1 MKAFLIS
8 PSHPLIEEIVSHLS
22 GVDKDYSSSLV
33 VFPGKRP
40 SHFLRKTL
48 AEKEG
53 SSFLPPRIFS
63 MDEFVDHIDGE
74 MLGHRTR
81 KLEPIDAVA
90 ILYEIHRTS
99 PDPLGKKSF
108 LDPDTFFPI
117 GLKIYSDLEDLCI
130 EGVSSRRV
138 REIDSMA
145 GEKIPEPS
153 ARRLQSLSHF
163 YEAFYQKI
171 DEAHTSTRSSRYRD
185 VSSAMAKVNLDAFR
199 KMIFAGF
206 FGLTRSE
213 KEIFRS
219 LRSREETLFLF
230 QEGFGLD
237 LSELGITPER
247 KGAPGKPVIHFYK
260 SPDTHGQVFGVGSL
274 LKEKVEKGEQTDEK
288 TVVVLPTPETLFPLF
303 HHSLNLFKP
312 DEYNISLGYPL
323 QRTPLF
329 GLFNNLMELV
339 VTMDGDRLYVPYY
352 LEFILHPYVKNLY
365 FDGRADL
372 TRILFHTM
380 EEALTERRS
389 KKFMSLSEIE
399 TDETIMSFI
408 KDRVLDVEPDLT
420 LKGIM
425 DHLKAIHAN
434 TLGKMLSCRDVGDF
448 ARKLKEVVEYIYGKS
463 TARLHPFF
471 YPYSE
476 SLVSQLDLVSRSLMK
491 EVKFEEIGSYFNL
504 IKRVMMTAYTPF
516 VGTPLRGVQVLGFLE
531 TRNIRFE
538 KVFFLDVNEGIVP
551 EMTKEDSLLPFKVRQ
566 ILGLPTYLDRER
578 LMAYYFDTLIKG
590 AREVHLFYVENDEK
604 DRSRFIEKLLWE
616 RQREERKSDDENDVS
631 LSTLRPEGQ
640 GTLEVHPEPHSPVL
654 PSKARLLP
662 PERVKAIQYAVT
674 LRGQRPHPI
683 TKSDEIVRF
692 LKDYRFSASS
702 LDRYLRCPL
711 QFYYEYVLGL
721 REREIV
727 SDELE
732 REEIG
737 LFVHQVLFDYFK
749 GRTGRPLSEKD
760 MNPKELEKIIHV
772 RFEERYGKDPA
783 GEIYLLRRQIGSHL
797 KDFLMNYQTPK
808 LREFPTEI
816 VALEH
821 RLEVVKESFRLTARL
836 DRVEKRG
843 GKTAILDYKTSA
855 SKKYLSV
862 QFKKLDPG
870 NRETWSEAIGTLQL
884 PVYLMVYSEAAGEK
898 PEEIDCLF
906 LLLGRNII
914 DPAIELP
921 LFKDETEFKENFRNL
936 TEIIVK
942 LLKEIV
948 DPELPF
954 LPTIDPKNRCAGCLY
969 AHICTN
975 PMKND

>member
-1 MKAFLIS
+1 M
-8 PSHPLIEEIVSHLS
+8 
-22 GVDKDYSSSLV
+22 
-33 VFPGKRP
+33 
-40 SHFLRKTL
+40 
-48 AEKEG
+48 
-53 SSFLPPRIFS
+53 
-63 MDEFVDHIDGE
+63 
-74 MLGHRTR
+74 
-81 KLEPIDAVA
+81 
-90 ILYEIHRTS
+90 
-99 PDPLGKKSF
+99 
-108 LDPDTFFPI
+108 
-117 GLKIYSDLEDLCI
+117 
-130 EGVSSRRV
+130 
-138 REIDSMA
+138 
-145 GEKIPEPS
+145 
-153 ARRLQSLSHF
+153 
-163 YEAFYQKI
+163 
-171 DEAHTSTRSSRYRD
+171 
-185 VSSAMAKVNLDAFR
+185 
-199 KMIFAGF
+199 
-206 FGLTRSE
+206 
-213 KEIFRS
+213 
-219 LRSREETLFLF
+219 
-230 QEGFGLD
+230 D
-237 LSELGITPER
+237 LSDLGITPEK
-247 KGAPGKPVIHFYK
+247 KGAPGKQVIHFYK

-274 LKEKVEKGEQTDEK
+274 LKEKVEKGEQMDEK
-288 TVVVLPTPETLFPLF
+288 TVVVLTTPETLFPLF
-303 HHSLNLFKP
+303 HHSLNLLKP

-408 KDRVLDVEPDLT
+408 KDRVLDVEPGLT

-476 SLVSQLDLVSRSLMK
+476 SFVTQLDLVSRSLMK
-491 EVKFEEIGSYFNL
+491 EVRFEDIGSYFNL

-516 VGTPLRGVQVLGFLE
+516 MGTPLKGIQVLGFLE
-531 TRNIRFE
+531 TRNIKFD

-604 DRSRFIEKLLWE
+604 DRSRFVEKLLWE
-616 RQREERKSDDENDVS
+616 RQREEMERA
-631 LSTLRPEGQ
+631 G
-640 GTLEVHPEPHSPVL
+640 
-654 PSKARLLP
+654 LLP

-674 LRGQRPHPI
+674 LKGQKPRSI
-683 TKSDEIVRF
+683 TKSDDMVRF
-692 LKDYRFSASS
+692 LENYSFSASS

-711 QFYYEYVLGL
+711 EFYYEYVLGL

-749 GRTGRPLSEKD
+749 ERTGRSLSEKD

-821 RLEVVKESFRLTARL
+821 RLEVVKESFRLMARL

-855 SKKYLSV
+855 SKKYLSI

-884 PVYLMVYSEAAGEK
+884 PVYLMAYSEAAGEK
-898 PEEIDCLF
+898 PEQIDCLF

-921 LFKDETEFKENFRNL
+921 LFKDETEFKENFENL

-948 DPELPF
+948 DSELPF

-975 PMKND
+975 R

>member
-8 PSHPLIEEIVSHLS
+8 PTYPLIEEIVSHLTAA
-22 GVDKDYSSSLV
+22 GRDYSSSLV

-40 SHFLRKTL
+40 SHFLRKAL
-48 AEKEG
+48 AEKEET
-53 SSFLPPRIFS
+53 SFLPPRIFS
-63 MDEFVDHIDGE
+63 MDEFVDTVCGE
-74 MLGHRTR
+74 ILGHRKR

-90 ILYEIHRTS
+90 ILYEIHQSS
-99 PDPLGKKSF
+99 PHPFGKKSF

-130 EGVSSRRV
+130 EGVPPRKV

-145 GEKIPEPS
+145 GEKIPELS

-171 DEAHTSTRSSRYRD
+171 DEAQYSTRSSRYRD
-185 VSSAMAKVNLDAFR
+185 VSSSIGKVNLDAFR

-206 FGLTRSE
+206 FGLTGSE

-219 LRSREETLFLF
+219 LRSREQTLFFF

-247 KGAPGKPVIHFYK
+247 KDVPGKPVIHFYK

-274 LKEKVEKGEQTDEK
+274 LKDKVGKGEQLDEK
-288 TVVVLPTPETLFPLF
+288 TVIVLPSPETLFPLF
-303 HHSLNLFKP
+303 HHSLNLLKP

-339 VTMDGDRLYVPYY
+339 VSMDGDRLYVPYY

-365 FDGRADL
+365 FNGRADL

-380 EEALTERRS
+380 EQALTEKRS
-389 KKFMSLSEIE
+389 KKFMSLLEIE
-399 TDETIMSFI
+399 TDEAIMSFI
-408 KDRVLDVEPDLT
+408 KDRVLDVEPGLT

-476 SLVSQLDLVSRSLMK
+476 SFVTQLDLVSRSLMK
-491 EVKFEEIGSYFNL
+491 EVRFEEIGSYFNL

-516 VGTPLRGVQVLGFLE
+516 MGTPLKGVQVLGFLE
-531 TRNIRFE
+531 TRNIKFD

-566 ILGLPTYLDRER
+566 ALGLPTYLDREK

-604 DRSRFIEKLLWE
+604 DRSRFVEKLLWE
-616 RQREERKSDDENDVS
+616 RQRQERKNDDKSD
-631 LSTLRPEGQ
+631 
-640 GTLEVHPEPHSPVL
+640 
-654 PSKARLLP
+654 
-662 PERVKAIQYAVT
+662 VKAIQYAVT
-674 LRGQRPHPI
+674 LRGQKPRSI
-683 TKSDEIVRF
+683 TKSDEMVRF
-692 LKDYRFSASS
+692 LEAYPFSASS

-721 REREIV
+721 REKEIV

-737 LFVHQVLFDYFK
+737 LFVHQVLFGYFRE
-749 GRTGRPLSEKD
+749 RTGRTLSEKD

-772 RFEERYGKDPA
+772 LFDEKYGKDPA
-783 GEIYLLRRQIGSHL
+783 GEIYLLRRQIESHL
-797 KDFLMNYQTPK
+797 KDFLKNYQIPK
-808 LREFPTEI
+808 IREFPTEI
-816 VALEH
+816 IGLEH
-821 RLEVVKESFRLTARL
+821 RLEVMKESFRLTARL

-843 GKTAILDYKTSA
+843 SRTAILDYKTSA
-855 SKKYLSV
+855 SKKYLSI

-884 PVYLMVYSEAAGEK
+884 PVYLTVYSLAAGEK
-898 PEEIDCLF
+898 PEDMDCLF

-921 LFKDETEFKENFRNL
+921 LFKDESEFKENSGNL
-936 TEIIVK
+936 TEILFR

-948 DPELPF
+948 DPGLPF
-954 LPTIDPKNRCAGCLY
+954 MPTADPRNRCALCIY
-969 AHICTN
+969 EHICTN
-975 PMKND
+975 PVGNV

>member
-1 MKAFLIS
+1 
-8 PSHPLIEEIVSHLS
+8 
-22 GVDKDYSSSLV
+22 
-33 VFPGKRP
+33 
-40 SHFLRKTL
+40 
-48 AEKEG
+48 
-53 SSFLPPRIFS
+53 
-63 MDEFVDHIDGE
+63 
-74 MLGHRTR
+74 
-81 KLEPIDAVA
+81 
-90 ILYEIHRTS
+90 
-99 PDPLGKKSF
+99 
-108 LDPDTFFPI
+108 
-117 GLKIYSDLEDLCI
+117 
-130 EGVSSRRV
+130 
-138 REIDSMA
+138 
-145 GEKIPEPS
+145 
-153 ARRLQSLSHF
+153 
-163 YEAFYQKI
+163 
-171 DEAHTSTRSSRYRD
+171 RYRD
-185 VSSAMAKVNLDAFR
+185 VSSSIGKVNLDAFR

-206 FGLTRSE
+206 FGLTGSE

-219 LRSREETLFLF
+219 LSSREQTLFFF

-247 KGAPGKPVIHFYK
+247 KDVPGKPVIHFYK

-274 LKEKVEKGEQTDEK
+274 LKDKVGKGEQLDEK
-288 TVVVLPTPETLFPLF
+288 TVIVLPSPETLFPLF
-303 HHSLNLFKP
+303 HHSLNLLKP

-339 VTMDGDRLYVPYY
+339 VSMDGDRLYVPYY

-365 FDGRADL
+365 FNGRADL

-380 EEALTERRS
+380 EQALTEKRS
-389 KKFMSLSEIE
+389 KKFMSLLEIE
-399 TDETIMSFI
+399 TDEAIMSFI
-408 KDRVLDVEPDLT
+408 KDRVLDVEPGLT

-434 TLGKMLSCRDVGDF
+434 TLEKMLSCRDVGDF

-476 SLVSQLDLVSRSLMK
+476 SFVTQLDLVSRSLMK
-491 EVKFEEIGSYFNL
+491 EVRFEEIGSYFNL

-516 VGTPLRGVQVLGFLE
+516 MGTPLKGVQVLGFLE
-531 TRNIRFE
+531 TRNIKFD

-566 ILGLPTYLDRER
+566 ALGLPTYLDREK

-604 DRSRFIEKLLWE
+604 DRSRFVEKLLWE
-616 RQREERKSDDENDVS
+616 RQRQERKNDDKSD
-631 LSTLRPEGQ
+631 
-640 GTLEVHPEPHSPVL
+640 
-654 PSKARLLP
+654 
-662 PERVKAIQYAVT
+662 VKAIQYAVT
-674 LRGQRPHPI
+674 LRGQKPRSI
-683 TKSDEIVRF
+683 TKSDEMVRF
-692 LKDYRFSASS
+692 LEAYPFSASS

-721 REREIV
+721 REKEIV

-737 LFVHQVLFDYFK
+737 LFVHQVLFGYFRE
-749 GRTGRPLSEKD
+749 RTGRTLSEKD

-772 RFEERYGKDPA
+772 LFDEKYGKDPA
-783 GEIYLLRRQIGSHL
+783 GEIYLLRRQIESHL
-797 KDFLMNYQTPK
+797 KDFLKNYQIPK
-808 LREFPTEI
+808 IREFPTEI
-816 VALEH
+816 IGLEH
-821 RLEVVKESFRLTARL
+821 RLEVMKESFRLTARL

-843 GKTAILDYKTSA
+843 NRTAILDYKTSA
-855 SKKYLSV
+855 SKKYLSI

-884 PVYLMVYSEAAGEK
+884 PVYLTVYSQAAGEK
-898 PEEIDCLF
+898 PEDMDCLF

-921 LFKDETEFKENFRNL
+921 LFKDESEFKENSGNL
-936 TEIIVK
+936 TEILFR

-948 DPELPF
+948 DPGLPF
-954 LPTIDPKNRCAGCLY
+954 MPTADSRNRCALCIY
-969 AHICTN
+969 EHICTN
-975 PMKND
+975 PVGNV

>member
-22 GVDKDYSSSLV
+22 GADKDYSSSLV

-40 SHFLRKTL
+40 SHFLRKAL

-63 MDEFVDHIDGE
+63 MDEFVDTIDGE
-74 MLGHRTR
+74 SLGHRKR

-130 EGVSSRRV
+130 EGVSPRRV

-230 QEGFGLD
+230 QDGFGLD

-247 KGAPGKPVIHFYK
+247 KGVPGKPVIHFYK

-274 LKEKVEKGEQTDEK
+274 LKEKVEKGEQMDEK

-476 SLVSQLDLVSRSLMK
+476 SFVTQLDLVSRSLMK
-491 EVKFEEIGSYFNL
+491 EVRFEEIGSYFNL

-516 VGTPLRGVQVLGFLE
+516 MGTPLKGVQVLGFLE
-531 TRNIRFE
+531 TRNIKFE
-538 KVFFLDVNEGIVP
+538 KIFFLDVNEGIVP
-551 EMTKEDSLLPFKVRQ
+551 ESTKEDSLLPFKVRQ

-604 DRSRFIEKLLWE
+604 DRSRFVEKLLWE
-616 RQREERKSDDENDVS
+616 RQREERKSDDKSD
-631 LSTLRPEGQ
+631 
-640 GTLEVHPEPHSPVL
+640 
-654 PSKARLLP
+654 
-662 PERVKAIQYAVT
+662 VKAIQYAVT
-674 LRGQRPHPI
+674 LRGQTPRSI
-683 TKSDEIVRF
+683 TKSDAMVRF
-692 LKDYRFSASS
+692 LENYPFSASS

-711 QFYYEYVLGL
+711 EFYYEYVLGL

-749 GRTGRPLSEKD
+749 ERTGRTLSEKD
-760 MNPKELEKIIHV
+760 MNPKELEKSIHV
-772 RFEERYGKDPA
+772 LFEERYGKDPA

-797 KDFLMNYQTPK
+797 KDFLTNYQIPK
-808 LREFPTEI
+808 IREFPTEI

-843 GKTAILDYKTSA
+843 GKTAILDYKTSS
-855 SKKYLSV
+855 SKKYLSI
-862 QFKKLDPG
+862 QFKKLDSG

-884 PVYLMVYSEAAGEK
+884 PIYLTVYSQAAGEK
-898 PEEIDCLF
+898 PEDIDCLF

-921 LFKDETEFKENFRNL
+921 LFKDESEFKENFENL
-936 TEIIVK
+936 TEIIFR

-948 DPELPF
+948 DPGLPF
-954 LPTIDPKNRCAGCLY
+954 LPTLDPKNRCARCLY
-969 AHICTN
+969 GHICTN
-975 PMKND
+975 SIRNG

>member
-8 PSHPLIEEIVSHLS
+8 PTHPLIEEIVSHLS
-22 GVDKDYSSSLV
+22 GAGRDYSSSLV

-40 SHFLRKTL
+40 SHFLRKAL
-48 AEKEG
+48 AEKEEA
-53 SSFLPPRIFS
+53 SLLPPRILS
-63 MDEFVDHIDGE
+63 MDEFVDTIDGE
-74 MLGHRTR
+74 ILGHRKR

-90 ILYEIHRTS
+90 ILYEIHQTS

-108 LDPDTFFPI
+108 LAPDTFFPI
-117 GLKIYSDLEDLCI
+117 GLKIYGDLEDLCI
-130 EGVSSRRV
+130 EGVSPRRV

-145 GEKIPEPS
+145 GEKIPEPT

-163 YEAFYQKI
+163 YEAFYRKL
-171 DEAHTSTRSSRYRD
+171 DESHYSTRSSRYRD
-185 VSSAMAKVNLDAFR
+185 VSSNMEKVNLDAFR

-213 KEIFRS
+213 KEIFNS
-219 LRSREETLFLF
+219 LKGREETLFLF
-230 QEGFGLD
+230 QEGFGID
-237 LSELGITPER
+237 LSELGITAER
-247 KGAPGKPVIHFYK
+247 KGVPGQPAIHFYK
-260 SPDTHGQVFGVGSL
+260 SPDTHGQVFGVGAL
-274 LKEKVEKGEQTDEK
+274 LKDKMEKGEQLDEK
-288 TVVVLPTPETLFPLF
+288 TVIVLPSPETLFPLF
-303 HHSLNLFKP
+303 HHSLHLLKP

-339 VTMDGDRLYVPYY
+339 LSMEGDRLYVPHY

-365 FDGRADL
+365 FEGRADL

-380 EEALTERRS
+380 EEALTEKRS
-389 KKFMSLSEIE
+389 KKFMSLAEIE
-399 TDETIMSFI
+399 TDETIMNFI
-408 KDRVLDVEPDLT
+408 KERILNVEPDLT
-420 LKGIM
+420 LKKMM

-476 SLVSQLDLVSRSLMK
+476 SFVTQLDLVSRSLMK
-491 EVKFEEIGSYFNL
+491 EVRFEELGSYFNL

-516 VGTPLRGVQVLGFLE
+516 MGTPLKGVQVLGFLE
-531 TRNIRFE
+531 TRNIKFE
-538 KVFFLDVNEGIVP
+538 RVFFLDVNEGIVP

-604 DRSRFIEKLLWE
+604 DRSRFVEKLLWA
-616 RQREERKSDDENDVS
+616 RQKGEGKSDDKS
-631 LSTLRPEGQ
+631 Y
-640 GTLEVHPEPHSPVL
+640 
-654 PSKARLLP
+654 
-662 PERVKAIQYAVT
+662 VKAIQYAVT
-674 LRGQRPHPI
+674 LKGQKPRSI
-683 TKSDEIVRF
+683 TKSDEMVRF
-692 LKDYRFSASS
+692 LENYPFSASS

-711 QFYYEYVLGL
+711 EFYYEYVLGL

-749 GRTGRPLSEKD
+749 ERTGRALSEKD
-760 MNPKELEKIIHV
+760 MNPKELEKIIRV
-772 RFEERYGKDPA
+772 RFEERYGKDPT
-783 GEIYLLRRQIGSHL
+783 GEIYLLKRQIKSHL
-797 KDFLMNYQTPK
+797 KDFLKNYQIPK
-808 LREFPTEI
+808 IREFPTEI
-816 VALEH
+816 IALEY

-843 GKTAILDYKTSA
+843 GRTAILDYKTSA
-855 SKKYLSV
+855 SKKYLTIH
-862 QFKKLDPG
+862 FKKLDPG
-870 NRETWSEAIGTLQL
+870 NRGSWSEAIGTLQL
-884 PVYLMVYSEAAGEK
+884 PVYLTVYSQAAGVK
-898 PEEIDCLF
+898 PEDIDCLF

-921 LFKDETEFKENFRNL
+921 LFKDGSEFKDNFENL
-936 TEIIVK
+936 TEIIFT

-948 DPELPF
+948 NPGLPF
-954 LPTIDPKNRCAGCLY
+954 LPTVDPKNRCGGCIY
-969 AHICTN
+969 GHICTN
-975 PMKND
+975 STRDV